1 MRRIF
6 KAPIFIRIFIFL
18 SVLGPSVI
26 TTMAGNDG
34 GGVIT
39 YSIAGAR
46 LGYAALLTLPLLT
59 VLYAVTQEMGSRL
72 AIVTGKGLGDL
83 IRERFGVRTA
93 LVIFLLLSIANF
105 GSIITN
111 VAAVK
116 TSSELLGIP
125 SMPVILMT
133 ITASFLLVAVSS
145 YEKSQNIFLSGIVF
159 YFAYVFSA
167 MKGNPDWGKTIQHL
181 FIPTNAVFSR
191 EYLITSIAV
200 LGTTITPWGQFFVQ
214 SYMKDKNVPI
224 EKLGFAKLEAAL
236 GAFLSNF
243 FTFFI
248 IVATAATLFTH
259 RIPLSS
265 GEQAALAIKPAAGE
279 LAGTL
284 FAIGL
289 VNAAVIGMIIV
300 ALSSAYAFSEFFGY
314 TGSLDEPYKKGKIF
328 YTIFLLNLLISAAL
342 VMTPYFPLFTI
353 VVYTQSLNA
362 LLLPI
367 FFYFLIKFANNPD
380 LVGKYKNGR
389 IYNYIAIS
397 AALII
402 VLAGVIAVIFSL
414 IPK

>member
-1 MRRIF
+1 MAKNRF
-6 KAPIFIRIFIFL
+6 FNKFIIFL

-39 YSIAGAR
+39 YSVAGAK

-59 VLYAVTQEMGSRL
+59 ILYAITQEMGSRI

-83 IRERFGVRTA
+83 IRERFGIKTS
-93 LVIFLLLSIANF
+93 LTIFLLLSIANF

-125 SMPVILMT
+125 PLPFIIMA
-133 ITASFLLVAVSS
+133 ITVSFLLVAVSS

-167 MKGNPDWGKTIQHL
+167 VKGNPDWGKTFQHL
-181 FIPTNAVFSR
+181 FIPTQSLFTK
-191 EYLITSIAV
+191 EYLVTAIAV

-224 EKLGFAKLEAAL
+224 EKVGFSRIEAYL
-236 GAFLSNF
+236 GAFVSNF

-248 IVATAATLFTH
+248 IIATAATLFIH
-259 RIPLSS
+259 KIPLTS
-265 GEQAALAIKPAAGE
+265 GEQAALAIKPFAGE
-279 LAGTL
+279 LASIL
-284 FAIGL
+284 FGVGL
-289 VNAAVIGMIIV
+289 VNAAIIGMIIV
-300 ALSSAYAFSEFFGY
+300 SLSSAYAFSEFFGF
-314 TGSLDEPYKKGKIF
+314 TGSLDEPYKKSRTF
-328 YTIFLLNLLISAAL
+328 YTIFLVNLLLSGFL
-342 VMTPYFPLFTI
+342 VLTPYFPLFSI

-362 LLLPI
+362 ILLPI
-367 FFYFLIKFANNPD
+367 FFFFLIKFANNPD
-380 LVGKYKNGR
+380 LLGR
-389 IYNYIAIS
+389 HINSRLYNILSIS
-397 AALII
+397 ASVFIVIATII
-402 VLAGVIAVIFSL
+402 AVLASL
-414 IPK
+414 YKF